1 MVLFLPEFP
10 GGEYKVLGQ
19 ILLLVPNKII
29 KLHSWGNFIEM
40 QACKCHGGT
49 EGRIRLAT
57 ACWLHPQ
64 LKKQTL
70 QLATAT
76 VGQAIQLK

>member
-29 KLHSWGNFIEM
+29 KLHSWGDFIEM

-49 EGRIRLAT
+49 GGKSA
-57 ACWLHPQ
+57 
-64 LKKQTL
+64 
-70 QLATAT
+70 
-76 VGQAIQLK
+76 